1 LTITPDNRIRHK
13 RDKRERSRRLLVVQ
27 VVFYAGVAILGLW
40 LLSSV
45 VLHLM
50 WDRGPLLGH
59 GRISKKPTSV
69 EIFHCYLD
77 TLTLFNV
84 MMEDYGNVTARTR
97 CERSSVKAV
106 WGSIYSWDT
115 NPWSVARKGNRVRPQ
130 DVGVWRF
137 RKYQVWSRC
146 RLGESDLLSR
156 SQALHS
162 LAEVHGE
169 MDELR
174 RVLTRQLHSYV
185 SFSAPRVD
193 KIRRQLHLTF
203 QTMKNKRRLMK
214 KWKHVIPA
222 RLRKWG
228 IRRQPK
234 PICPI

>member
-1 LTITPDNRIRHK
+1 M
-13 RDKRERSRRLLVVQ
+13 
-27 VVFYAGVAILGLW
+27 VFYSAVVLFGLW

-50 WDRGPLLGH
+50 WNRGPLLGRD
-59 GRISKKPTSV
+59 RIAKQPTPV

-77 TLTLFNV
+77 SLTLFNV

-97 CERSSVKAV
+97 CQHASVKAE

-115 NPWSVARKGNRVRPQ
+115 LPWTVVRKRGSVRPE
-130 DVGVWRF
+130 DVGLWRF
-137 RKYQVWSRC
+137 RKYEVWSRC
-146 RLGESDLLSR
+146 RLDEEGLLSR
-156 SQALHS
+156 TPALRE
-162 LAEVHGE
+162 LAQVHKE

-174 RVLTRQLHSYV
+174 RALTRQLHAHES
-185 SFSAPRVD
+185 SSAPLVA
-193 KIRRQLHLTF
+193 KIRNRLESTF
-203 QTMKNKRRLMK
+203 GKLKNRRRLMK